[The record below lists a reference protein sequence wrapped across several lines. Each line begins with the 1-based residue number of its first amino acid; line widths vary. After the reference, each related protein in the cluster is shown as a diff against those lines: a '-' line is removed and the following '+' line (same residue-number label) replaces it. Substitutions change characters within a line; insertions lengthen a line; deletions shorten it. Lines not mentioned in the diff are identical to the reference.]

1 MGLDIVPLLIN
12 YTGATID
19 WEYLVICYIDPC
31 SKVDQ
36 CNCVVTVPLDYT
48 EVQRNIIKNCAIKAG
63 FTVTQVI
70 SEPAAACLAY
80 GLGQDDISERYHC
93 LVSRLG
99 T

>member
-1 MGLDIVPLLIN
+1 MQIGKFQKKLAYNRLRII
-12 YTGATID
+12 
-19 WEYLVICYIDPC
+19 ICYIDPC

-48 EVQRNIIKNCAIKAG
+48 KDQRNIIKNCAIKAG
-63 FTVTQVI
+63 FRVTQVI

-93 LVSRLG
+93 LVFRSG

>member
-1 MGLDIVPLLIN
+1 MQIGKFQKKLAYNRLRII
-12 YTGATID
+12 
-19 WEYLVICYIDPC
+19 ICYIDPC

-36 CNCVVTVPLDYT
+36 CNCVVTVED
-48 EVQRNIIKNCAIKAG
+48 QRNIIKNCAIKAG
-63 FTVTQVI
+63 LRVTQVI

-93 LVSRLG
+93 LVFRSG

>member
-1 MGLDIVPLLIN
+1 M
-12 YTGATID
+12 
-19 WEYLVICYIDPC
+19 
-31 SKVDQ
+31 
-36 CNCVVTVPLDYT
+36 TVPLDYT

-63 FTVTQVI
+63 FRVTQVI

-93 LVSRLG
+93 LVFRSG